1 LQQPPRYED
10 KHTPWYV
17 CKFDKTL
24 YGLKQAP
31 RAWYSKIST
40 KLKSLGFKASKP
52 DSSLLFYSDH
62 TCTIYVLI
70 YVDDIIVV
78 SSDEQFMNKLVKKL
92 NQQFPL
98 TDLGDVHY
106 FLVIEVTHTRKGLL
120 MAQER
125 YARDILQRANMTS
138 CKVVSTP
145 MVPGEKL
152 LINDGKPLGS
162 QDATRYRSVVGAL
175 QYLTLTRPDLSFAMN
190 RVCQFLHSPTT
201 RIGKESRES

>member
-1 LQQPPRYED
+1 
-10 KHTPWYV
+10 
-17 CKFDKTL
+17 
-24 YGLKQAP
+24 
-31 RAWYSKIST
+31 
-40 KLKSLGFKASKP
+40 
-52 DSSLLFYSDH
+52 
-62 TCTIYVLI
+62 
-70 YVDDIIVV
+70 
-78 SSDEQFMNKLVKKL
+78 MNKLVKKL

-106 FLVIEVTHTRKGLL
+106 FLAIEVTHTRKGLL

-145 MVPGEKL
+145 MVLGEKL

-190 RVCQFLHSPTT
+190 RVCQFLHSQTT